1 MVHISDVNLV
11 TCNLAVTNV
20 YFQLSLIRI
29 FDVVIFLFYRL
40 LFDYPPTAY
49 LGYHME
55 TSFEGF
61 NCTGISTV
69 DMCVAKEVFTLTV
82 VVYCSDE

>member
-1 MVHISDVNLV
+1 MVHISDEKLV
-11 TCNLAVTNV
+11 TCNFAISNV
-20 YFQLSLIRI
+20 CLQPSLIRI
-29 FDVVIFLFYRL
+29 FDIVIFLFYRL

-82 VVYCSDE
+82 VV